1 MAQLHPTCKKL
12 SQVEKQDT
20 AKEQFLLNCSLANV
34 YVWAAAIIY
43 RDEAVGSF
51 GIYGLWKHQT
61 QTLELCNVLASNSEM
76 GICVA
81 PSIEIS
87 LDSNT

>member
-51 GIYGLWKHQT
+51 GIYGPESTRRKLLSCAMYSLQIPKWGF
-61 QTLELCNVLASNSEM
+61 VLHH
-76 GICVA
+76 
-81 PSIEIS
+81 P
-87 LDSNT
+87 